1 MWKNKNILEAFF
13 LTSQKVGSK
22 FPDKQKLLLVIH
34 LLHQQP
40 KAAELAGPSRSLDPM
55 VRYLER

>member
-1 MWKNKNILEAFF
+1 MWKNKSILETFF
-13 LTSQKVGSK
+13 LTSQEVGPK
-22 FPDKQKLLLVIH
+22 FPNKQKLLLVIH
-34 LLHQQP
+34 YYI

>member
-1 MWKNKNILEAFF
+1 MWKNKSILETFF
-13 LTSQKVGSK
+13 LTSQEVGPK

-34 LLHQQP
+34 YYI
-40 KAAELAGPSRSLDPM
+40 KAAELAGPSSSLDPM